1 VRSGDRVLEVGP
13 GTGTLT
19 EALLELGAH
28 VVACELDPE
37 MVAIL
42 TERVMPVAKER
53 LRVVQGDCL
62 DGKHSLSPDL
72 VGALHDTFAGA
83 SFRLVANLPYQAATP
98 LMILLLTTRPDC
110 IGQFVTIQAEVA
122 DRIVA
127 KPGSR
132 DYGPLA
138 VYASLLTSAEII
150 GTLPPSCFWPEP
162 EVTSA
167 LVALE
172 RRSDAPAF
180 DPDGL
185 GAFLHTLFSK
195 RRKQIGT
202 TLGRE
207 GAWPKG
213 VEPTMRPEE
222 LSPQQLLA
230 LMLARASR

>member
-1 VRSGDRVLEVGP
+1 
-13 GTGTLT
+13 
-19 EALLELGAH
+19 
-28 VVACELDPE
+28 
-37 MVAIL
+37 
-42 TERVMPVAKER
+42 
-53 LRVVQGDCL
+53 
-62 DGKHSLSPDL
+62 
-72 VGALHDTFAGA
+72 
-83 SFRLVANLPYQAATP
+83 
-98 LMILLLTTRPDC
+98 
-110 IGQFVTIQAEVA
+110 VTIQAEVA